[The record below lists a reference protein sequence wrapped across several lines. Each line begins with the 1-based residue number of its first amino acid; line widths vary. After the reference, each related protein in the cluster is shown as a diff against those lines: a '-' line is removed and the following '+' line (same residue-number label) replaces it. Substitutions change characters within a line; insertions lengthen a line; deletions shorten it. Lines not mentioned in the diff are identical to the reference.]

1 MTMMFALLRRF
12 CRHGIATAATLIVV
26 LVGACG
32 GLEMKERELLFRP
45 TREAAGWYAG
55 MPEAVQEL
63 YLPVGASAPGERIH
77 AWWWPADNPGAPV
90 VYYLHG
96 VRWNLTGQLNRISQ
110 LRRFGFAVFAIDY
123 RGFGKSDGEMPSE
136 ATVYEDAR
144 VGWKWLVEREPDPS
158 RRYIYGHSL
167 GGAVA
172 IDLAAEVSGDPVG
185 ARGLIVESTFTSLPE
200 LVSEMGYGWL
210 PVQLLLSQKFDSIG
224 KIRHVRMPVLL
235 VHGAEDRYVPPRLT
249 EALYAAAP
257 QPKKLLLVPNGTHNN
272 SAWQGDA
279 DYRIALREL
288 FGPSETPSSAL
299 REPAAPSR
307 PLTGDRAVNRGQ
319 GQSVQDRSAAAAD
332 LTAH

>member
-1 MTMMFALLRRF
+1 MTSVEGNGCAAHCASGGEASRNVTKCVARRLEPRLWGNLHAEQLVAIREMTMVFATLRRF
-12 CRHGIATAATLIVV
+12 SRHCIATAATLVALMVV
-26 LVGACG
+26 IGGCA

-45 TREAAGWYAG
+45 TREAAGWYGG
-55 MPEAVQEL
+55 MPESVQEI

-77 AWWWPADNPGAPV
+77 AWWWPADDPRAPV

-144 VGWKWLVEREPDPS
+144 VGWKWLIAREPDPA

-210 PVQLLLSQKFDSIG
+210 PCCRRNSTRSA
-224 KIRHVRMPVLL
+224 RS
-235 VHGAEDRYVPPRLT
+235 DRSGCRCCSCT
-249 EALYAAAP
+249 AR
-257 QPKKLLLVPNGTHNN
+257 
-272 SAWQGDA
+272 
-279 DYRIALREL
+279 RIATCR
-288 FGPSETPSSAL
+288 
-299 REPAAPSR
+299 R
-307 PLTGDRAVNRGQ
+307 V
-319 GQSVQDRSAAAAD
+319 
-332 LTAH
+332 

>member
-1 MTMMFALLRRF
+1 M
-12 CRHGIATAATLIVV
+12 VV
-26 LVGACG
+26 IGGCA
-32 GLEMKERELLFRP
+32 GLELKERELLFRP
-45 TREAAGWYAG
+45 TREAAGWYSG
-55 MPEAVQEL
+55 MPESVQEI

-77 AWWWPADNPGAPV
+77 AWWWPAEDPRAPV

-144 VGWKWLVEREPDPS
+144 VGWKWLIAREPDPA

-172 IDLAAEVSGDPVG
+172 IDLAAELSGDPVG

-210 PVQLLLSQKFDSIG
+210 PRVAEIRFDRQDRTRQDARAVRARRGGSLRAAAFERSALCCGAAAEEIALDSQWHAQQQRVAGRCRLPHCAAGAVRADRGLDSGAAGAGRAIAPAERRRG
-224 KIRHVRMPVLL
+224 RQPWT
-235 VHGAEDRYVPPRLT
+235 GAER
-249 EALYAAAP
+249 
-257 QPKKLLLVPNGTHNN
+257 
-272 SAWQGDA
+272 
-279 DYRIALREL
+279 
-288 FGPSETPSSAL
+288 
-299 REPAAPSR
+299 SR
-307 PLTGDRAVNRGQ
+307 
-319 GQSVQDRSAAAAD
+319 S
-332 LTAH
+332 